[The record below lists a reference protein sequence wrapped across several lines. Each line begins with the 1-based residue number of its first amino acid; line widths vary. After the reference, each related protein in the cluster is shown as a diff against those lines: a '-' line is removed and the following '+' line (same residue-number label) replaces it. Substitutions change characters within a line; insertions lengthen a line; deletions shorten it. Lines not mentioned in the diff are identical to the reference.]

1 MNLNP
6 AMNVGTIGNRIS
18 RLDLLERVNALNLKA
33 ATEERNERYWTVTVL
48 YNTVIWRG
56 GFDYNNEPFAVMFEV
71 YEGIAQ

>member
-1 MNLNP
+1 
-6 AMNVGTIGNRIS
+6 
-18 RLDLLERVNALNLKA
+18 LLERVNALNLKA